1 MTDFN
6 SVLDDLYSGSA
17 RVLVED
23 VQPPAPKKDTV
34 RTFVLVGVV
43 ALVAFCALFVLAQK
57 TTKAAVLHDED
68 IEVPDVIVPKP
79 VESPKKKSV
88 QIAEETVFRITGKIP
103 TSEDDASETKVSAD
117 KADALIEKY
126 LHR

>member
-23 VQPPAPKKDTV
+23 VQPPAPKKDNV

-43 ALVAFCALFVLAQK
+43 GLVAFCALFLLAQK
-57 TTKAAVLHDED
+57 TTKAAVLHEED
-68 IEVPDVIVPKP
+68 IEVPDVTVPKQ

>member
-1 MTDFN
+1 MSDFN

-23 VQPPAPKKDTV
+23 VQPQPPKPDNV
-34 RTFVLVGVV
+34 RFFVTVGVIC
-43 ALVAFCALFVLAQK
+43 LVCFCAVFLLMR
-57 TTKAAVLHDED
+57 
-68 IEVPDVIVPKP
+68 KP
-79 VESPKKKSV
+79 VQNIAP
-88 QIAEETVFRITGKIP
+88 AEEIPETYAAPEINPAIPSKATKKVPEELVFRIQGKIP